1 MVLIGQTIQAYEGL
15 GCEHL
20 IRFASLLGIEACE
33 INPKGTSFKNINEI
47 INSLGKMKTTY
58 HLPVEGIE
66 GYDFAYPDRGKEIGD
81 IIKLINKHSED
92 LQLILA
98 VFHPVENE
106 GNFETLVENLRQL
119 NIKLVV
125 ENIQNYSDE
134 EFKGLYT
141 KFKDELGDQ
150 LQGWLFDVA
159 HSYLRN
165 GPDKFM
171 DLLDKMPFNELEEI
185 HLSDCTKNED
195 SHYSF
200 GSGIMPIEDILED
213 IRERK
218 FNKIIVNEIDAYPSV
233 WSAIDSYREVAKYFK
248 KSLYFKVS
256 AKKVLVKPILQ
267 GRLKKA
273 NII

>member
-20 IRFASLLGIEACE
+20 VRFANLLGMEACE
-33 INPKGTSFKNINEI
+33 INPKGTSFKNIDDI

-66 GYDFAYPDRGKEIGD
+66 GYDFAHPDRDKEIGD

-92 LQLILA
+92 LKLVLA
-98 VFHPVENE
+98 VFHPVEKE
-106 GNFETLVENLRQL
+106 GNFETLVDNLKQL
-119 NIKLVV
+119 DVKLVV

-134 EFKGLYT
+134 EFIDLYA
-141 KFKDELGDQ
+141 KFKDELGNQ

-165 GPDKFM
+165 GPKDYMK
-171 DLLDKMPFNELEEI
+171 LLDKMPFDELEEI
-185 HLSDCTKNED
+185 HLSDCTKDVD

-200 GSGIMPIEDILED
+200 GAGIMPIKTILEE
-213 IRERK
+213 IKRRK

-248 KSLYFKVS
+248 KPLYAKVS
-256 AKKVLVKPILQ
+256 IRKLFLKPMLQ

-273 NII
+273 NIA